1 MRRLVWG
8 LAFVV
13 VVMLSNPGVDVPLSH
28 TPTLALVMGSLALL
42 ASWLVTIGRPT
53 PAFNVKT
60 DRSANTAHR
69 RHKAAAAR
77 SRIQAL
83 SV

>member
-13 VVMLSNPGVDVPLSH
+13 VVMVSNPGVDVPLTY

-42 ASWLVTIGRPT
+42 ASWVAIVGRTT
-53 PAFNVKT
+53 PAGSTVQPL
-60 DRSANTAHR
+60 RLSAA
-69 RHKAAAAR
+69 K
-77 SRIQAL
+77 
-83 SV
+83 

>member
-13 VVMLSNPGVDVPLSH
+13 VVMVSNPGVDVPLSY

-42 ASWLVTIGRPT
+42 VSWLAIVGRTT
-53 PAFNVKT
+53 PVRATV
-60 DRSANTAHR
+60 RPLR
-69 RHKAAAAR
+69 
-77 SRIQAL
+77 L
-83 SV
+83 SVAK